1 MFSPIKLNTIK
12 KRLLFSEIDKHKK
25 NDLIKTPKLIRN
37 GFKKSLS
44 NMKDNY
50 NLTSFSFIN
59 NNITD
64 KVNIT
69 IKPYNTILEDKN
81 KKIFKIKEQ
90 NDNNLYYSK
99 IFLKN
104 YGDMEDE
111 KIKLKKILNDLISW
125 ENNNNKLKEQIEDFD
140 SNKNIRDTS
149 KKIKRI
155 KFSKSELI
163 SFIKNND
170 DSVRQDTMDIL
181 KNEREMKLLKLK
193 FSVFDKDFN
202 SNKYK
207 EQEKT
212 IKEGISIRNKELEFS
227 KLILDKNFYKQHE
240 REQKQNE
247 LKERESIM
255 FIYKKIVMNK
265 LKKKKYLEL
274 LDDTYRLLEKA
285 RVEHH
290 LSIDILNERSK
301 SVQKYYF
308 AYINI
313 FKEKMIKLNQKNIRR
328 RKSMSYIETD
338 ENDNNHKNERN
349 LSQEITKLKSR
360 HSIIEY
366 EEKLK
371 KYREYLSICDDI
383 NIEINNY
390 NKKFNSIQKDLNC
403 ILEKVTKKV
412 EEINKDSNKL
422 KVVFKELNQ
431 KQTKYYLNILKKG
444 IDTRME
450 GLSWVVK
457 RLIELNVPI
466 DSTIFP
472 GFLDQEQIDYIIQIS
487 KYGYEINQLKI
498 ILDTLRERQNE
509 LSEEKIKYNNK
520 KFYDINNKNKTY
532 LNTSFKNN
540 NIKEHLF
547 NDIYYEKK
555 LMMKY
560 RQSKALVSNYSKI
573 INNENVKMEIE
584 NNIIN
589 LMLKNLKNQMGLY
602 ARDNSFDIKDKR
614 DIKNN
619 IFKFILSNDN
629 QKEYFHD
636 VFILIE
642 RIRKLNN
649 LIKDLQNEELL
660 IFGEKFKFVDLK
672 DETTKTFYGQVF
684 NALFGNTVFKSNEFK
699 NKK

>member
-1 MFSPIKLNTIK
+1 
-12 KRLLFSEIDKHKK
+12 
-25 NDLIKTPKLIRN
+25 
-37 GFKKSLS
+37 
-44 NMKDNY
+44 MKDNY

-69 IKPYNTILEDKN
+69 LKPYNTILEDKN
-81 KKIFKIKEQ
+81 KKIYKIKEQ

-181 KNEREMKLLKLK
+181 KNEKEMKLLKLK

-349 LSQEITKLKSR
+349 LSKEITKLKSR